1 MIVFIGKCDVLVAVV
16 VLSSS
21 REGEVKRTEKS
32 HLKAVQFL
40 KIITGVPLLLELPP
54 LFFFFLANSK
64 GNKNAEYLLKRSY
77 TPWEKHLRP
86 GNPALCWLHP
96 TVVPCCNS
104 AEEGTPHTALT
115 ISVCFV
121 TILLVV

>member
-54 LFFFFLANSK
+54 LFFFFF
-64 GNKNAEYLLKRSY
+64 
-77 TPWEKHLRP
+77 W
-86 GNPALCWLHP
+86 P
-96 TVVPCCNS
+96 TVKEIKMHNIC
-104 AEEGTPHTALT
+104 
-115 ISVCFV
+115 
-121 TILLVV
+121 